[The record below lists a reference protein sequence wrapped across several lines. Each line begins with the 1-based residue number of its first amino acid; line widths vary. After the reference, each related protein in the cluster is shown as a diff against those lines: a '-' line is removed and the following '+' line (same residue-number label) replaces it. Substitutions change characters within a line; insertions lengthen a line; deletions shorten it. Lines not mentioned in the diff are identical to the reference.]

1 MDISAIAVQGLD
13 QAQAQLET
21 AGTRLASAG
30 VSLDRSNLDT
40 VDLSAEMVALMSAK
54 NNFLVNATVLKT
66 ANEIQKTAI
75 DLMV

>member
-1 MDISAIAVQGLD
+1 VDISAIAVQGLD

-21 AGTRLASAG
+21 AATRLASAG
-30 VSLDRSNLDT
+30 VSPDGSNLDT
-40 VDLSAEMVALMSAK
+40 VDLSAGIVALMSAK